1 MRYAALAALLPLVLL
16 AAPAAAATKAQKQE
30 TCKVGADADHLQ
42 GAKRDAFMKKC
53 MGAGN
58 YEPQARRD
66 ALKKAKTA
74 KKPAAKKPAAKPT
87 AAAAPKQ

>member
-1 MRYAALAALLPLVLL
+1 
-16 AAPAAAATKAQKQE
+16 
-30 TCKVGADADHLQ
+30 
-42 GAKRDAFMKKC
+42 

-66 ALKKAKTA
+66 AMKKAKT
-74 KKPAAKKPAAKPT
+74 AKKPAAKPT

>member
-1 MRYAALAALLPLVLL
+1 
-16 AAPAAAATKAQKQE
+16 
-30 TCKVGADADHLQ
+30 
-42 GAKRDAFMKKC
+42 MKKC

-66 ALKKAKTA
+66 AMKKGK
-74 KKPAAKKPAAKPT
+74 AAKKPAGKPT